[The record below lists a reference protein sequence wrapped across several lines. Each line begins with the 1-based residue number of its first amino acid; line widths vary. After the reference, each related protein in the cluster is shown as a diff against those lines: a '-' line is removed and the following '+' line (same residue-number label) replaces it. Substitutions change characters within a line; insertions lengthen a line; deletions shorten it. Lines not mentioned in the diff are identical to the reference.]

1 VSTDPNFNNFVGL
14 SAILT
19 GYPQEELAPPL
30 DPIGLASEYLNW
42 MTQNADRVAFLQT
55 LSIYQNIVQQVAS
68 QFPPPPAFD
77 PTNLTPAQIAAISP
91 LVEQQILADPAMG
104 KIARRMIRLWYLST
118 WYTTE
123 PPDPNGDG
131 QVVSMNAYT
140 MGLAWDAAQAHP
152 MGYSELHFGYW
163 AVAPPGNDVSPNAF
177 PAVNVSASPAGTATE
192 DAPAARVALQRGGI

>member
-1 VSTDPNFNNFVGL
+1 MSTDPNFNNFVGL

-19 GYPQEELAPPL
+19 GYPQDQLAPEI
-30 DPIGLASEYLNW
+30 DPIGLASEYLTW
-42 MTQNADRVAFLQT
+42 IEQNADQAAFLQT
-55 LSIYQNIVQQVAS
+55 LSTYQNIAA
-68 QFPPPPAFD
+68 QFPPAEQ
-77 PTNLTPAQIAAISP
+77 PAQ
-91 LVEQQILADPAMG
+91 VQQQILANPLMG
-104 KIARRMIRLWYLST
+104 DIARRMIRLWYLSI

-177 PAVNVSASPAGTATE
+177 PDVTVSA
-192 DAPAARVALQRGGI
+192 APAPGQAEKPTTRVGLQRGGI

>member
-1 VSTDPNFNNFVGL
+1 MSTDPNFNNFVGL
-14 SAILT
+14 SSILT
-19 GYPQEELAPPL
+19 GYPQAQLAPEI
-30 DPIGLASEYLNW
+30 DPIGLASEYLTW
-42 MTQNADRVAFLQT
+42 MEQNADQAAFLKT
-55 LSIYQNIVQQVAS
+55 LGTFQNILQQVAS
-68 QFPPPPAFD
+68 QLPPFD
-77 PTNLTPAQIAAISP
+77 PNNPTPQQAALMNQLVAAQILS
-91 LVEQQILADPAMG
+91 DPAMG
-104 KIARRMIRLWYLST
+104 NIARRMIRLWYLST

-177 PAVNVSASPAGTATE
+177 PDVTVSA
-192 DAPAARVALQRGGI
+192 APAPGQADKPTPRVGLQRGGI

>member
-19 GYPQEELAPPL
+19 GYPQDLLAPQI
-30 DPIGLASEYLNW
+30 DPIGLASEYLTW
-42 MTQNADRVAFLQT
+42 MEQHADQTAFLKT
-55 LSIYQNIVQQVAS
+55 LSTYQNIAA
-68 QFPPPPAFD
+68 QFPPAD
-77 PTNLTPAQIAAISP
+77 QPAQ
-91 LVEQQILADPAMG
+91 VQQQILSDLVMG
-104 KIARRMIRLWYLST
+104 DIARRMIRLWYLST

-177 PAVNVSASPAGTATE
+177 PAVNVSAAAVSAE
-192 DAPAARVALQRGGI
+192 DVPKARSVALQRGGI